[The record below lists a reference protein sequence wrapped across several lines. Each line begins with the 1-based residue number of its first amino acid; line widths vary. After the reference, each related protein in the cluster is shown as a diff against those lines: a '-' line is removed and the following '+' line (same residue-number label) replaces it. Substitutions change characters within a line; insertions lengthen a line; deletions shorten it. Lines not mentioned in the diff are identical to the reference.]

1 MRRAAVFLLLFA
13 ATAARA
19 GEGMY
24 FSLDA
29 GYAFF
34 TQKSMLKQNLTPQV
48 GAANAA
54 LLTDSQMP
62 NGPIGGIHLGYNI
75 AGYAAIEGNL
85 AVRAWS
91 PLNDN
96 RGLIGL
102 GGAGVRWF
110 PLQGFFRPGRPVDI
124 SFLAGID
131 YVLMGGGGIVS
142 LTNSAR
148 GFDGMAFEFGGT
160 LEVYPAGWVS
170 LGLTPRLYRFHPI
183 RYFTDYLNRDSGGQ
197 IPLTGNVGGGL
208 FSLSATLTFHFT
220 SVSD

>member
-1 MRRAAVFLLLFA
+1 MRRAAVVLLLFA
-13 ATAARA
+13 ASAARA

-24 FSLDA
+24 FSLDG

-48 GAANAA
+48 GAANAS

-62 NGPIGGIHLGYNI
+62 NGPIAGVHLGYNI
-75 AGYAAIEGNL
+75 AGYAALEGNL

-102 GGAGVRWF
+102 GGGAVRWF

-124 SFLAGID
+124 SFLAGMD

-148 GFDGMAFEFGGT
+148 GFDGVAFEFGGT

-170 LGLTPRLYRFHPI
+170 LGITPRLYRFHPL
-183 RYFTDYLNRDSGGQ
+183 RYFTDYLNRDTGGQ

-208 FSLSATLTFHFT
+208 VSVSATLTFHF
-220 SVSD
+220 SSAGD

>member
-13 ATAARA
+13 ASAAHA

-24 FSLDA
+24 FSLDG
-29 GYAFF
+29 GYALF
-34 TQKSMLKQNLTPQV
+34 TQKSMMKQRLTPQV
-48 GAANAA
+48 GAANAS

-62 NGPIGGIHLGYNI
+62 DGPIAGMHLGYNV
-75 AGYAAIEGNL
+75 AGHFGIEGNL

-102 GGAGVRWF
+102 GGVGVRWF
-110 PLQGFFRPGRPVDI
+110 PLQGFLRPSRAVDI
-124 SFLAGID
+124 SFLTGVD

-170 LGLTPRLYRFHPI
+170 LGITPRVYRFHPL

-197 IPLTGNVGGGL
+197 VPLTGNVGGGL
-208 FSLSATLTFHFT
+208 FSIAATLTFHFT
-220 SVSD
+220 SASD